1 MEPTVF
7 ACVSV
12 GVASLLL
19 VLDGAACLLNV
30 ENACFAT
37 LSSSIVMLIIG
48 TSTLTSRRKLDCC
61 NEQQEVYPSQL
72 RKQQQP
78 RRVLVYLYAGHL
90 LSAWGDRMWEF
101 AVPILFME
109 IFVDTLLPS
118 ACFSLV
124 MYATCLVA
132 IPAVGRQLDA
142 VNRWQ
147 AMRLAILLENTTII
161 VSTALLGAM
170 LLLTDADGLHKPEW
184 TWSLTLLFVSTLVCG
199 GVGQVLSEAQT
210 LGIERDWVVI
220 IAQSS
225 GVERSSA
232 LASLNT
238 ILRRIDLACKLLG
251 PLAFGIIMDFAG
263 RDPTTRAMIGASTVA
278 IWNGLSTPLEYF
290 MTRDIYQLVPE
301 LASKEEDPEPATSD
315 EPQKQ
320 AEKLADGKS
329 TVSRYAAMWRNYSRH
344 PVFLLS
350 FSYCSLYMTILD
362 NGSLNTAYLKWR
374 GVPDSLLGSSRGA
387 GAVFGLLGTVLFPYL
402 RRIISRLERVAV
414 VSIWLFWLFLAPV
427 LVAFLLAGE
436 SRVSDYV
443 MLCCMVGARVWL
455 WSADLAE
462 TQIMQEWIEPSRR
475 GAINAMQTATYQL
488 FYMLIQAMGVVF
500 HDPRQFE
507 ALVFFSVA
515 TVLAAAVGFTLWDVR
530 FGRHRTEHRDGYT
543 ALEGAPRVDF
553 NVERGYQLYS
563 RHQAREIN
571 VTEAIAGLA
580 TYSAEKAATVLSAAR
595 LRAGTDD
602 SSNAEQL
609 T

>member
-1 MEPTVF
+1 
-7 ACVSV
+7 
-12 GVASLLL
+12 
-19 VLDGAACLLNV
+19 
-30 ENACFAT
+30 
-37 LSSSIVMLIIG
+37 
-48 TSTLTSRRKLDCC
+48 
-61 NEQQEVYPSQL
+61 
-72 RKQQQP
+72 
-78 RRVLVYLYAGHL
+78 
-90 LSAWGDRMWEF
+90 MWEF
-101 AVPILFME
+101 AVPILFTE

-118 ACFSLV
+118 AFFSLV

-132 IPAVGRQLDA
+132 IPSVGRQLDA
-142 VNRWQ
+142 ANRWK
-147 AMRLAILLENTTII
+147 AMRLAIVLENATII
-161 VSTALLGAM
+161 ASTGLLGAM

-184 TWSLTLLFVSTLVCG
+184 TWTLTLLFVGTLVCG

-225 GVERSSA
+225 GVERSTA
-232 LASLNT
+232 LAGLNT

-290 MTRDIYQLVPE
+290 MTRDIYKLVPG
-301 LASKEEDPEPATSD
+301 LATKEEEELGSPGD
-315 EPQKQ
+315 EEQRQ
-320 AEKLADGKS
+320 AAKS
-329 TVSRYAAMWRNYSRH
+329 TLSRYTEMWRNYTKH

-350 FSYCSLYMTILD
+350 FSYCSLYMTVLD

-402 RRIISRLERVAV
+402 RRSIPRLERVAV
-414 VSIWLFWLFLAPV
+414 LSIWLFWLCLAPV
-427 LVAFLLAGE
+427 VAAFLLAGE

-443 MLCCMVGARVWL
+443 MLCCMVGARMWL

-488 FYMLIQAMGVVF
+488 FYMLIQGMGVVF

-515 TVLAAAVGFTLWDVR
+515 TVFAAAVGFTLWDVR
-530 FGRHRTEHRDGYT
+530 FGRHRSLFVRSTTE
-543 ALEGAPRVDF
+543 
-553 NVERGYQLYS
+553 
-563 RHQAREIN
+563 
-571 VTEAIAGLA
+571 
-580 TYSAEKAATVLSAAR
+580 SAKTMASP
-595 LRAGTDD
+595 
-602 SSNAEQL
+602 
-609 T
+609 

>member
-7 ACVSV
+7 ACVAV
-12 GVASLLL
+12 GTASLLL
-19 VLDGAACLLNV
+19 ALDGAACLLSV
-30 ENACFAT
+30 ENACLAT
-37 LSSSIVMLIIG
+37 RSSSIVMFIIG
-48 TSTLTSRRKLDCC
+48 ASMLMPIAACLYAARLDSCEAQ
-61 NEQQEVYPSQL
+61 EQEKTRLLQVYPHLTKIVDEKEGCESQSH
-72 RKQQQP
+72 KPP
-78 RRVLVYLYAGHL
+78 RRVLMYLYAGHL

-109 IFVDTLLPS
+109 IFVDTLLPG

-124 MYATCLVA
+124 MYASCLIA
-132 IPAVGRQLDA
+132 IPSVGRQLDA
-142 VNRWQ
+142 ANRWK
-147 AMRLAILLENTTII
+147 AMRLAIVLENANI
-161 VSTALLGAM
+161 VASTGLLGAM

-184 TWSLTLLFVSTLVCG
+184 TWPLTLLFVGTLVCG

-225 GVERSSA
+225 GAERSSA
-232 LASLNT
+232 LVSLNT

-290 MTRDIYQLVPE
+290 MTRDIYTLVPQ
-301 LASKEEDPEPATSD
+301 LALKEESLEPSND
-315 EPQKQ
+315 EELQ
-320 AEKLADGKS
+320 ASADGQS
-329 TVSRYAAMWRNYSRH
+329 MLTRYAGMWRNYSRH

-350 FSYCSLYMTILD
+350 FSYCALYMTVLD

-402 RRIISRLERVAV
+402 RRTISRLERVAV
-414 VSIWLFWLFLAPV
+414 LSIWLFWLFLAPV

-436 SRVSDYV
+436 SRASDYV
-443 MLCCMVGARVWL
+443 MLCCMVGARMWL

-462 TQIMQEWIEPSRR
+462 TQLMQEWIEPSRR

-488 FYMLIQAMGVVF
+488 FFMLIQVIGVIF

-507 ALVFFSVA
+507 ALVLFSVA

-530 FGRHRTEHRDGYT
+530 YGCRRSMYVRPTTET
-543 ALEGAPRVDF
+543 TKTMTSP
-553 NVERGYQLYS
+553 
-563 RHQAREIN
+563 
-571 VTEAIAGLA
+571 
-580 TYSAEKAATVLSAAR
+580 
-595 LRAGTDD
+595 
-602 SSNAEQL
+602 
-609 T
+609 

>member
-7 ACVSV
+7 ACVAV
-12 GVASLLL
+12 GAASLLL
-19 VLDGAACLLNV
+19 ALDGAACLLSV
-30 ENACFAT
+30 ENACLAT
-37 LSSSIVMLIIG
+37 RSSSIVMFIIG
-48 TSTLTSRRKLDCC
+48 ASMLMPIAACLYAARLDSCEAQEQEKTRLLQRRKGG
-61 NEQQEVYPSQL
+61 V
-72 RKQQQP
+72 
-78 RRVLVYLYAGHL
+78 RVSVTQAA
-90 LSAWGDRMWEF
+90 STSVNGDRMWEF

-109 IFVDTLLPS
+109 IFVDTLLPG

-124 MYATCLVA
+124 MYASCLIA
-132 IPAVGRQLDA
+132 IPSVGRQLDA
-142 VNRWQ
+142 ANRWK
-147 AMRLAILLENTTII
+147 AMRLAIVLENANII
-161 VSTALLGAM
+161 ASTGLLGAM

-184 TWSLTLLFVSTLVCG
+184 TWPLTLLFVGTLVCG
-199 GVGQVLSEAQT
+199 GVGQVLSESQT

-225 GVERSSA
+225 GAERSSA

-290 MTRDIYQLVPE
+290 MTRDIYTLVPQ
-301 LASKEEDPEPATSD
+301 LALKEESLEPSNG
-315 EPQKQ
+315 EELQ
-320 AEKLADGKS
+320 ASADGQS
-329 TVSRYAAMWRNYSRH
+329 MLTRYAGMWRNYSRH

-350 FSYCSLYMTILD
+350 FSYCALYMTVLD

-402 RRIISRLERVAV
+402 RRTISRLERVAV
-414 VSIWLFWLFLAPV
+414 LSIWLFWLFLAPV

-436 SRVSDYV
+436 SRASDYV
-443 MLCCMVGARVWL
+443 MLCCMVGARMWL

-462 TQIMQEWIEPSRR
+462 TQLMQEWIEPSRR

-488 FYMLIQAMGVVF
+488 FFMLIQVIGVIF

-507 ALVFFSVA
+507 ALVLFSVA

-530 FGRHRTEHRDGYT
+530 YGCRRSMYVRPTTET
-543 ALEGAPRVDF
+543 TKTMTSP
-553 NVERGYQLYS
+553 
-563 RHQAREIN
+563 
-571 VTEAIAGLA
+571 
-580 TYSAEKAATVLSAAR
+580 
-595 LRAGTDD
+595 
-602 SSNAEQL
+602 
-609 T
+609 